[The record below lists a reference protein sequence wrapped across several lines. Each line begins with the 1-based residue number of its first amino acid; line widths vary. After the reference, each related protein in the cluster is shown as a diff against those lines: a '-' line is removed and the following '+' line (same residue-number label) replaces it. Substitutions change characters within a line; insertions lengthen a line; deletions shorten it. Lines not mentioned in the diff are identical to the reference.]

1 LTFPRLR
8 ITVNFRA
15 KELLKKYDTG
25 DGVHLNRLS
34 FGLITP
40 QKYNPLTGVVLVAAI
55 RGKDFSKGENWRSF
69 FYA

>member
-1 LTFPRLR
+1 MVSRSHY
-8 ITVNFRA
+8 A
-15 KELLKKYDTG
+15 G
-25 DGVHLNRLS
+25 DGVHQNRLS

-55 RGKDFSKGENWRSF
+55 RGKDFSKGKNWRSF